1 MKDFSFFFKGDGRG
15 GTVDQ
20 ERFGIQREKA

>member
-1 MKDFSFFFKGDGRG
+1 MKDFSVFLKGDGRG

-20 ERFGIQREKA
+20 ERFGIQGEKA